1 MIPIQKNYLLVLAIC
16 FFCLSNTLLAQE
28 RVEYRGTLQ
37 VDSFT
42 GDAIYEYKIVDKDT
56 ILDGP
61 FQLKRSSLEALL
73 KKEDISFLFKGD
85 FKEGSANGPW
95 RFQFGEFQSDSQSKV
110 VDYEYRVLIS
120 GTQEEGSGQIKNGE
134 PDGLWTYEVSKIKDS
149 EKEKSLFKSDIT
161 FENGV
166 PQQNFQIENEDA
178 ILVGRFLRNGLAH
191 DEWSS
196 YDVEGVE
203 NAESW
208 IFEEG
213 VLQKIQLIDGGETK
227 EIPVFDGQAEAYEVV
242 SLDARYLKVIE
253 NTLVGRSRSAV
264 LNGNLPKLLAAN
276 AAYYQKIDG
285 ILSKLGTADFTPK
298 FKVQLPYYTMDSVAL
313 ENTKRI
319 IETYRSAEAIG
330 NSLLNNSHLNI
341 LKRSDADARYYY
353 NCAAKIE
360 EDFLSPIQ
368 RYVEL
373 ADQDVLAFIRR
384 DTFIASLWP
393 KGKPKTLVEVA
404 SDSLGDKKTFILP
417 NADSFNFVGDNLET
431 LAQLAR
437 YAEKSLETI
446 QKALQ
451 ARLTTTADAA
461 TLVALEENLIQ
472 QNQLLVTQI
481 DTLTDLP
488 IAHTK
493 ALKNIETLADASLST
508 YASLKD
514 QKEKLEY
521 GETLKSCL
529 AELSA
534 LSMTITALPTQT
546 SEIDSLYQDAVWN
559 PFMAVVMDE
568 EVKKRLTTAFNKV
581 LMPYFLKKATD
592 ELNCENAGILNE
604 EIQQSTQRMREL
616 RTEETKKLERK
627 LRREKDPNII
637 LQLLNVQPKKADQ

>member
-16 FFCLSNTLLAQE
+16 FICLCNTLLAQE

-37 VDSFT
+37 VDAFT
-42 GDAIYEYKIVDKDT
+42 GDAVYEYKIVDQDT
-56 ILDGP
+56 LLDGP

-73 KKEDISFLFKGD
+73 KKEDISFLFKGA
-85 FKEGSANGPW
+85 FKEGAANGPW

-196 YDVEGVE
+196 YDAEAVE

-213 VLQKIQLIDGGETK
+213 LLQKIQLIEGGETK

-253 NTLVGRSRSAV
+253 NTLVGRSGAAV

-276 AAYYQKIDG
+276 AEYYQKIDG
-285 ILSKLGTADFTPK
+285 ILSKLSTSDFTPK
-298 FKVQLPYYTMDSVAL
+298 FKVQLPYFAMDSVAL
-313 ENTKRI
+313 NSTKRL
-319 IETYRSAEAIG
+319 IETYRSAATIG

-341 LKRSDADARYYY
+341 VKRSDADARYYY
-353 NCAAKIE
+353 NCAAKIQ
-360 EDFLSPIQ
+360 EDFLNPIQ
-368 RYVEL
+368 PYVEL
-373 ADQDVLAFIRR
+373 ADQDVLTFIHR
-384 DTFIASLWP
+384 DTFIAALWP
-393 KGKPKTLVEVA
+393 KGKPETLIEVA
-404 SDSLGDKKTFILP
+404 SDSLGDKKTFSLP
-417 NADSFNFVGDNLET
+417 NADSFSFEGDNLET
-431 LAQLAR
+431 LTQLAR
-437 YAEKSLETI
+437 YAKSSLETI

-451 ARLTTTADAA
+451 ARLTTTADAE

-472 QNQLLVTQI
+472 QNELLVTQI
-481 DTLTDLP
+481 DTVTDLP
-488 IAHTK
+488 IAYAK
-493 ALKNIETLADASLST
+493 ALKNIKTLADTSLST
-508 YASLKD
+508 YASIKD

-534 LSMTITALPTQT
+534 LSVTITALPAQT

-568 EVKKRLTTAFNKV
+568 EVKKRLTAAYNKV
-581 LMPYFLKKATD
+581 LIPYFLKKATA
-592 ELNCENAGILNE
+592 ELTCENAGILTT
-604 EIQQSTQRMREL
+604 EIQQATQRMREL